1 MALRNILVAYNGS
14 PSSDAALAV
23 SHYMQ
28 RFYGAHITGLMA
40 MHSRLDLSHQPWLTA
55 SVSKSILDLDRRH
68 VRKVEEQ
75 FHAACANADPDRT
88 HWIAHRAD
96 ADAAV
101 SEYAQMFDLTIVGRR
116 DSVFSE
122 QRAVYHPE
130 RIALK
135 SGRPVLVVP
144 QTWIEPRFADHAVLA
159 WDGNRSATRALN
171 DAMPLFEKKRR
182 VTVLSVA
189 NGDLVKPLDGIDVET
204 VLGRH
209 GLSHERVVVDAGRK
223 SVGEI
228 LLHECESRKA
238 GLLVM
243 GAYEHSKFR
252 EDIFGGVTATVL
264 ERSPI
269 PVLLSH

>member
-23 SHYMQ
+23 ALFMQ
-28 RFYGAHITGLMA
+28 RRYDVHITGLMA
-40 MHSRLDLSHQPWLTA
+40 MYSRLDMIGQPWLTPA
-55 SVSKSILDLDRRH
+55 IRDSILDLDRAH
-68 VRKVEEQ
+68 VREVEKR
-75 FHAACANADPDRT
+75 FHAACVDANSEKT
-88 HWIAHRAD
+88 HWIARRAD
-96 ADAAV
+96 ADATV

-122 QRAVYHPE
+122 QRSVFHPD

-144 QTWIEPRFADHAVLA
+144 QSWIEPQFADHALLA

-171 DAMPLFEKKRR
+171 DAMPLLEAKRR

-189 NGDLVKPLDGIDVET
+189 GSDVAKPLDGIDVET
-204 VLGRH
+204 VLSRH
-209 GLSHERVVVDAGRK
+209 EISHERVTVAPGRS
-223 SVGEI
+223 SVGET
-228 LLHECESRKA
+228 LLRECRDRHA

-264 ERSPI
+264 ENSPI